1 MSSTHQS
8 ILVRFAI
15 VYLVMV
21 VLFLLAIYKIVII
34 QVVEKDKWMAV
45 AERLDRPDK
54 EVPANRGNIYSH
66 DGKLMASTIPYY
78 YLYMDTRVE
87 ALHMKNGEL
96 FKENIDSLALCLSR
110 KFGDRSVGEYRRYIT
125 HGYQTGKGNL
135 LLYPKKI
142 TYSELKEIKKFPL
155 FRLGRNK
162 SGLIEREYVKRIK
175 PFGSLASRTIGNI
188 YGEGDKGGQFGLE
201 LAYDSLLRGKPGLAK
216 CELLGSRWVYVP
228 VVEPQDGFD
237 VTTTLDIEMQDIAER
252 ALVDKL
258 VEIDAAS
265 GCVLLMDVVS
275 GEVKA
280 CVNMSRVA
288 PGEYREIVNMA
299 VGDMSE
305 PGSTFKT
312 MSLMVLLE
320 KGLVKPT
327 DSIDTGNGKWPMY
340 NRIMTDHNHKTG
352 GYGVLT
358 VKEVL
363 ANSSNIGVSRLVD
376 RYFAHN
382 PSEYVDQL
390 YKMGVGKP
398 MNIEIPGAGRPKIR
412 HPKDKHVNW
421 YKTALPWMSIGY
433 EVQMPP
439 IYTLAFYNAIA
450 NNGKYIRPYFVKSI
464 SQNGRILETFDTE
477 TINSSICSSSTL
489 SDIRMMLQAVV
500 EEGTGKSVHSDYVS
514 IAGKTGTAQLQYG
527 KGQPVTHQVSFCGY
541 FPADKP
547 MYSAIVVIRQPRNGY
562 PSGGLMSG
570 GVFKTIAERVY
581 AQSVQAHVVDTVAP
595 GLPPAKAGK
604 TVALSE
610 VLDELNFDYLSAGE
624 TWGRVQA
631 AQNYK
636 TEPIPVSDYH
646 VPNVVGMGAKDA
658 VYLME
663 RVGLRVQL
671 YGRGKVQSQSI
682 QPGVKAMR
690 GQTVSLVFGN

>member
-1 MSSTHQS
+1 MSSTHHS

-15 VYLVMV
+15 VYLLMV
-21 VLFLLAIYKIVII
+21 VLFLLAIAKMVFI

-45 AERLDRPDK
+45 SERLERPDK
-54 EVPANRGNIYSH
+54 ELPANRGNIYSH

-87 ALHMKNGEL
+87 ALHKDNGQE
-96 FKENIDSLALCLSR
+96 FKKNIDSLALCLSR
-110 KFGDRSVGEYRRYIT
+110 KFGDRSAAEYRRHIT
-125 HGYQTGKGNL
+125 KGYKAGKGNL

-142 TYSELKEIKKFPL
+142 TYADLKEVKQFPL
-155 FRLGRNK
+155 FRKGRNA
-162 SGLIEREYVKRIK
+162 SGLIEREFVKRIK

-188 YGEGDKGGQFGLE
+188 YGDGDKGGQFGLE
-201 LAYDSLLRGKPGLAK
+201 LAYDSLLRGKPGVAK

-228 VVEPQDGFD
+228 VVEPQDGLD
-237 VTTTLDIEMQDIAER
+237 ITTTLDIEMQDIAER

-258 VEIDAAS
+258 VEIDAVA
-265 GCVLLMDVVS
+265 GCVLLMDVKS

-288 PGEYREIVNMA
+288 PGEYREIANMA

-320 KGLVKPT
+320 NELVKLT
-327 DSIDTGNGKWPMY
+327 DSIDTGTGKWPMY
-340 NRIMTDHNHKTG
+340 NRVMTDHNHKTG
-352 GYGVLT
+352 GYGMLT

-363 ANSSNIGVSRLVD
+363 AHSSNIGVSRLVD
-376 RYFAHN
+376 QHFAHN
-382 PSEYVDQL
+382 PGAFVEQL
-390 YKMGVGKP
+390 YKMGLGKP
-398 MNIEIPGAGRPKIR
+398 MNIEIPGAGHPKIR
-412 HPKDKHVNW
+412 HPKDKNVNW

-450 NNGKYIRPYFVKSI
+450 NKGKYIRPYFVKSI

-477 TINSSICSSSTL
+477 TINSSICSTSTL
-489 SDIRMMLQAVV
+489 HDIKLMLEAVV
-500 EEGTGKSVHSDYVS
+500 EEGTGKAVRSDYVS

-541 FPADKP
+541 FPTDKP

-570 GVFKTIAERVY
+570 RVFRTIAERVY
-581 AQSVQAHVVDTVAP
+581 AQSVQAHVVDTVVP
-595 GLPPAKAGK
+595 GLPFAKAGN
-604 TVALSE
+604 TPALLE
-610 VLDELNFDYLSAGE
+610 VLDELSFDYLSRGE
-624 TWGRVQA
+624 TWGRVKVE
-631 AQNYK
+631 QNYT
-636 TEPIPVSDYH
+636 TEPIQVPDYH

-663 RVGLRVQL
+663 RVGLHVQL
-671 YGRGKVQSQSI
+671 YGRGKVKSQSV

-690 GQTVSLVFGN
+690 GQTVTLLMGN

>member
-15 VYLVMV
+15 VYLIV
-21 VLFLLAIYKIVII
+21 VLLFAASVYRIVMI
-34 QVVEKDKWMAV
+34 QFVEKDNWMAIS
-45 AERLDRPDK
+45 ERLNRPDK
-54 EVPANRGNIYSH
+54 EMIANRGNIYSH

-87 ALHMKNGEL
+87 ALHLKNGEL
-96 FKENIDSLALCLSR
+96 FKKHIDSLALGLSQ
-110 KFGDRSVGEYRRYIT
+110 KFGDRSVAEYRRYIT
-125 HGYQTGKGNL
+125 QGYQTGKGRL
-135 LLYPKKI
+135 LLCPRKV
-142 TYSELKEIKKFPL
+142 TYSELKEVKTIPL
-155 FRLGRNK
+155 FQLGRNK
-162 SGLIEREYVKRIK
+162 SGLIEQEFVKRIK

-188 YGEGDKGGQFGLE
+188 YGEGTKGGQFGLE
-201 LAYDSLLRGKPGLAK
+201 LAYDSLLRGKAGLAK
-216 CELLGSRWVYVP
+216 CELLGNRWVYVP
-228 VVEPQDGFD
+228 IIEPQDGLD
-237 VTTTLDIEMQDIAER
+237 VTTTIDIEIQDIAER

-265 GCVLLMDVVS
+265 GCVLLMDVAS

-288 PGEYREIVNMA
+288 PGEYREIANMA

-312 MSLMVLLE
+312 MSMMVLLE

-327 DSIDTGNGKWPMY
+327 DSIDTGHGQWPMY
-340 NRIMTDHNHKTG
+340 NRVMTDHNHKTG
-352 GYGVLT
+352 GYGMLT
-358 VKEVL
+358 ATEVI
-363 ANSSNIGVSRLVD
+363 ANSSNIGISRWVD
-376 RYFAHN
+376 DYFSKN

-390 YKMGVGKP
+390 YKMGLGKA
-398 MNIEIPGAGRPKIR
+398 MTIEIPGAGRPKIR
-412 HPKDKHVNW
+412 NPKDKNVNW

-464 SQNGRILETFDTE
+464 SQNGRILETFGTE
-477 TINSSICSSSTL
+477 TIKSSIASSSTL
-489 SDIRMMLQAVV
+489 RDIRMMLESVV
-500 EEGTGKSVHSDYVS
+500 NEGTGKAVHSNHVS

-570 GVFKTIAERVY
+570 GVFKTVAERVY
-581 AQSVQAHVVDTVAP
+581 AQSVHANLVDTVSP
-595 GLPPAKAGK
+595 DLPSAKAGK
-604 TVALSE
+604 TVALFE
-610 VLDELNFDYLSAGE
+610 VFDQLKLDYVSTGE
-624 TWGRVQA
+624 SWSCVKADKQ
-631 AQNYK
+631 YK
-636 TEPIPVSDYH
+636 TEPISVSDFH
-646 VPNVVGMGAKDA
+646 VPNVLGMGAKDA

-663 RVGLRVQL
+663 RVGLHVQL

-682 QPGVKAMR
+682 QPGVKALR
-690 GQTVSLVFGN
+690 GQTVTLVFNN

>member
-21 VLFLLAIYKIVII
+21 VLFLFAIYKIVVI
-34 QVVEKDKWMAV
+34 QMVEKDKWMAV
-45 AERLDRPDK
+45 AERLERPDK
-54 EVPANRGNIYSH
+54 EVPANRGNIFSH

-96 FKENIDSLALCLSR
+96 FKKNIDSLALCLSR

-376 RYFAHN
+376 RHFAHN

-398 MNIEIPGAGRPKIR
+398 MNLEIPGAGRPKIR

>member
-21 VLFLLAIYKIVII
+21 VLFLLAIYKIVVI
-34 QVVEKDKWMAV
+34 QMVEKDKWMAV
-45 AERLDRPDK
+45 AERLERPDK
-54 EVPANRGNIYSH
+54 EVPANRGNIFSH

-125 HGYQTGKGNL
+125 HGYQTGKGSL

-228 VVEPQDGFD
+228 VVEPQDGLD

-570 GVFKTIAERVY
+570 RVFKTIAERVY

-610 VLDELNFDYLSAGE
+610 VLDELNFNYLSAGE

-631 AQNYK
+631 SQNYK

-690 GQTVSLVFGN
+690 GQIVSLVFGN

>member
-8 ILVRFAI
+8 ILARFAI

-21 VLFLLAIYKIVII
+21 VLFLLAIYKIVVI

-45 AERLDRPDK
+45 AERLERPDK
-54 EVPANRGNIYSH
+54 KVQANRGNIYSH

-87 ALHMKNGEL
+87 ALHMKNGRL
-96 FKENIDSLALCLSR
+96 FKDNIDSLSLCLSR
-110 KFGDRSVGEYRRYIT
+110 KFGDRSAGEYRRYIT
-125 HGYQTGKGNL
+125 RAYQAGKGNL

-201 LAYDSLLRGKPGLAK
+201 LAYDSLLRGKPGVAK
-216 CELLGSRWVYVP
+216 CELLGNRWVYVP
-228 VVEPQDGFD
+228 VVEPQDGLD

-265 GCVLLMDVVS
+265 GCVLLMDVAS

-288 PGEYREIVNMA
+288 PGDYREIVNMA

-327 DSIDTGNGKWPMY
+327 DSVDTGNGKWPMY

-352 GYGVLT
+352 GYGMLT
-358 VKEVL
+358 VTEAL

-376 RYFAHN
+376 AHFADN
-382 PSEYVDQL
+382 PSEFVDQL
-390 YKMGVGKP
+390 YKMGLGKP

-450 NNGKYIRPYFVKSI
+450 NKGKYIRPYFVKSI
-464 SQNGRILETFDTE
+464 SQNGRILETFGTE

-489 SDIRMMLQAVV
+489 RDIRMMLQAVV
-500 EEGTGKSVHSDYVS
+500 EEGTGKAVHSDYVS

-570 GVFKTIAERVY
+570 RVFKTIAERVY
-581 AQSVQAHVVDTVAP
+581 AQSVQAHMVDSIAS
-595 GLPPAKAGK
+595 GLPAAKAGK
-604 TVALSE
+604 TAALSE
-610 VLDELNFDYLSAGE
+610 VLDELNFDCLSAGE
-624 TWGRVQA
+624 TWGRVKIS
-631 AQNYK
+631 QNYK
-636 TEPIPVSDYH
+636 TEPITVSDYH

>member
-8 ILVRFAI
+8 ILARFAI
-15 VYLVMV
+15 VYLVVV
-21 VLFLLAIYKIVII
+21 VLFMATIYRIVTI
-34 QVVEKDKWMAV
+34 QFFEKDNWMAV
-45 AERLDRPDK
+45 SERLERPDK
-54 EVPANRGNIYSH
+54 EVPANRGNIYSY

-87 ALHMKNGEL
+87 ALHMNNGKL
-96 FKENIDSLALCLSR
+96 FKDNIDSLALCMSR

-125 HGYQTGKGNL
+125 QGYQTGKGSL
-135 LLYPKKI
+135 LLYPNKI

-155 FRLGRNK
+155 FRSGRNK

-228 VVEPQDGFD
+228 VLEPQDGLD

-327 DSIDTGNGKWPMY
+327 DSIDTGHGKWPMY

-376 RYFAHN
+376 RHFADN
-382 PSEYVDQL
+382 PGEYVDQL

-412 HPKDKHVNW
+412 HPKDKNVNW

-500 EEGTGKSVHSDYVS
+500 EEGTGKAVHSDYVS

-570 GVFKTIAERVY
+570 RVFKTIAERVY
-581 AQSVQAHVVDTVAP
+581 AQGVHTNMVDTLSP
-595 GLPPAKAGK
+595 ELPSAKAGK
-604 TVALSE
+604 TEALFE
-610 VLDELNFDYLSAGE
+610 VFDELHFNYLSAGE
-624 TWGRVQA
+624 TWGRVQTA
-631 AQNYK
+631 KNYK
-636 TEPIPVSDYH
+636 TEPIAVSDYH

-663 RVGLRVQL
+663 RVGLHVQI
-671 YGRGKVQSQSI
+671 YGRGKVESQSI
-682 QPGVKAMR
+682 QPGVKAAR
-690 GQTVSLVFGN
+690 GQTVTLVFTN

>member
-21 VLFLLAIYKIVII
+21 VLFLLAIYKIVVI

-78 YLYMDTRVE
+78 YLYMDTRVD

-96 FKENIDSLALCLSR
+96 FKQNIDSLALCLSR

-135 LLYPKKI
+135 QLYPKKI

-228 VVEPQDGFD
+228 VVEPQDGLD

-358 VKEVL
+358 VKEIL

-376 RYFAHN
+376 RYFAEN
-382 PSEYVDQL
+382 PGEYVDQL

-464 SQNGRILETFDTE
+464 SQNGRVLETFDTE

-570 GVFKTIAERVY
+570 RVFKTIAERVY
-581 AQSVQAHVVDTVAP
+581 AQSVQAHIADTVAP
-595 GLPPAKAGK
+595 GLPAAKAGK

-610 VLDELNFDYLSAGE
+610 VLDELNFNYLSTGE
-624 TWGRVQA
+624 TWGRVQV

-671 YGRGKVQSQSI
+671 YGCGKVQSQSI